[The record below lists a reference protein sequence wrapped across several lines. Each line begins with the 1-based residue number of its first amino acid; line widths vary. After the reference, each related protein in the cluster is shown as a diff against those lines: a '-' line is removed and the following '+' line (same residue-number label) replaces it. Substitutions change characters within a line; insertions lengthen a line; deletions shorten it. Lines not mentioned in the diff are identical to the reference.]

1 MLAAAGLY
9 GVMAF
14 TVRRR
19 TQEIGVRM
27 ALGASRRRML
37 RHGSVAGRLA
47 RRRRRRARS
56 RGLAG
61 ISARRCGSCSSSVSP
76 WPIPLVHVTTAVTL
90 LASGALASLVPALR
104 ASSVDPLTALR
115 RD

>member
-1 MLAAAGLY
+1 MS
-9 GVMAF
+9 F

-27 ALGASRRRML
+27 ALGASRRRVL
-37 RHGSVAGRLA
+37 GLVIWQGLWRVALGIVL
-47 RRRRRRARS
+47 
-56 RGLAG
+56 GLLPGWFLGGQMQALTSG
-61 ISARRCGSCSSSVSP
+61 VSAADPV
-76 WPIPLVHVTTAVTL
+76 VHTTTAVTL
-90 LASGALASLVPALR
+90 LLSGTLATLVPAYR

>member
-1 MLAAAGLY
+1 MAAAGLY

-14 TVRRR
+14 MVRRR

-27 ALGASRRRML
+27 ALGASRRGVLGLVMWQGMWR
-37 RHGSVAGRLA
+37 VALGIAL
-47 RRRRRRARS
+47 
-56 RGLAG
+56 GLYPGYYLAG
-61 ISARRCGSCSSSVSP
+61 QMQALTTGMSP
-76 WPIPLVHVTTAVTL
+76 SDPLVHGTTAVTL
-90 LASGALASLVPALR
+90 LLSGALATLVPAYR